1 MYLLPFSFKINNIR
15 ILSYI
20 NDIIISFASIVVY
33 KSGNSITSHDT
44 KKLKEIRLNV
54 REKNIVKKMKKNPT

>member
-1 MYLLPFSFKINNIR
+1 MSLPFSFKINNIR

-20 NDIIISFASIVVY
+20 NDIISFASIVVY

-54 REKNIVKKMKKNPT
+54 FSYLVTLTVAFQTN